1 MIDVEVIPKQSA
13 PGGTIMRLLLAIG
26 LALAAAIPALAAPQ
40 DPVRT
45 LLDLASRTFKG
56 SRSATP
62 DYFSAERL
70 ATLYSKDFVARYKA
84 ATTMMNDSE
93 DRVLDRD
100 LLTRE
105 PSDSCPFED
114 VKISVGPT
122 DKGITQ
128 VLTSFMPYNC
138 KEGDPIQ
145 GEIRT
150 VTFVVKREDGRD
162 VIDDIIHTFSTKYA
176 FDRYE
181 GL

>member
-1 MIDVEVIPKQSA
+1 MIRRSLFWTFAFMVGLTGASQASA
-13 PGGTIMRLLLAIG
+13 ATT
-26 LALAAAIPALAAPQ
+26 

-45 LLDLASRTFKG
+45 LLDLASRTFEN
-56 SRSATP
+56 SRSAVP

-70 ATLYSKDFVARYKA
+70 ASLYSKDFVARYQA
-84 ATTMMNDSE
+84 ATKMMDDSE
-93 DRVLDRD
+93 DRVFDAD

-105 PSDSCPFED
+105 SDDSCPFKD

-122 DKGITQ
+122 EDGVTQ
-128 VLTSFMPYNC
+128 VFTSFLPYTC

-145 GEIRT
+145 SEIRT
-150 VTFVVKREDGRD
+150 VTFFVRHEDGRD
-162 VIDDIIHTFSTKYA
+162 VIDDIVHTFSTKYA

>member
-1 MIDVEVIPKQSA
+1 MA
-13 PGGTIMRLLLAIG
+13 AG
-26 LALAAAIPALAAPQ
+26 LALAASTSGFAAPD

-45 LLDLASRTFKG
+45 VLDLASRTFETD
-56 SRSATP
+56 RSAMP

-84 ATTMMNDSE
+84 ASRMMNDAN

-100 LLTRE
+100 MLTRE
-105 PSDSCPFED
+105 VDDNCPFEG
-114 VKISVGPT
+114 VRINVGPT
-122 DKGITQ
+122 DNGVTQ
-128 VLTSFMPYNC
+128 VLTSFLPHNC

-162 VIDDIIHTFSTKYA
+162 VIDDVIQTYSTKYA

>member
-1 MIDVEVIPKQSA
+1 
-13 PGGTIMRLLLAIG
+13 MRLSTACTMALVLAT
-26 LALAAAIPALAAPQ
+26 PATAAPD

-45 LLDLASRTFKG
+45 LLDLASRTFE
-56 SRSATP
+56 SDRSATP
-62 DYFSAERL
+62 GYFGAERL

-84 ATTMMNDSE
+84 ATKMMDDSD
-93 DRVLDRD
+93 DRVLERD
-100 LLTRE
+100 MLTRE
-105 PSDSCPFED
+105 SGDSCPFED
-114 VKISVGPT
+114 LKIEVGPT
-122 DKGITQ
+122 GNGVTQ
-128 VLTSFMPYNC
+128 VRAAFQPHNC

-150 VTFVVKREDGRD
+150 VTFIVKQEDGRD

>member
-1 MIDVEVIPKQSA
+1 M
-13 PGGTIMRLLLAIG
+13 MRRSLFWSFALMVGLIG
-26 LALAAAIPALAAPQ
+26 ASRASAAPN

-45 LLDLASRTFKG
+45 LLDLASRTFES
-56 SRSATP
+56 SRSAVP

-84 ATTMMNDSE
+84 ATKMMDESE
-93 DRVLDRD
+93 DHVLDTD
-100 LLTRE
+100 MLTRE
-105 PSDSCPFED
+105 FDDSCPFRD
-114 VKISVGPT
+114 VKIDIGPT
-122 DKGITQ
+122 NNGVTQ
-128 VLTSFMPYNC
+128 VFASFLPYTC

-145 GEIRT
+145 SEIRT
-150 VTFVVKREDGRD
+150 VTFIVKQEDGRE

>member
-1 MIDVEVIPKQSA
+1 MMRRYLLRIFALMVCL
-13 PGGTIMRLLLAIG
+13 GGPSQTW
-26 LALAAAIPALAAPQ
+26 AAPA

-45 LLDLASRTFKG
+45 LLDLASRTFE
-56 SRSATP
+56 SDRSAAP

-70 ATLYSKDFVARYKA
+70 ATLYSKDFVARYQA
-84 ATTMMNDSE
+84 ATKFMDDSE

-100 LLTRE
+100 MLTRE

-128 VLTSFMPYNC
+128 VLASFKPYNC

-150 VTFVVKREDGRD
+150 VTFIVKQEDGRD

>member
-1 MIDVEVIPKQSA
+1 MKSSIA
-13 PGGTIMRLLLAIG
+13 CT
-26 LALAAAIPALAAPQ
+26 LALVLATPAAAAPA
-40 DPVRT
+40 DPVRS
-45 LLDLASRTFKG
+45 LLDLASRTFERD
-56 SRSATP
+56 RSATP

-70 ATLYSKDFVARYKA
+70 ATLYSKDFVARYKV
-84 ATTMMNDSE
+84 ATKMMDDSD
-93 DRVLDRD
+93 DRVLERD
-100 LLTRE
+100 MLTRE

-114 VKISVGPT
+114 LKIDVGPT
-122 DKGITQ
+122 ENGVTQ
-128 VLTSFMPYNC
+128 VHAAFQPHNC

-150 VTFVVKREDGRD
+150 VTFIVKQEDGRE